1 MEDNVFAAKE
11 ENERGEQT
19 TACCVQEVVP
29 FGGNSVRVWEEIC
42 GQERTPLVIISGNLT
57 AHCYIDDI
65 LHPTV
70 LPVLQQQPHGVIY
83 QQTPYSQ
90 RIVQNFLGANIN
102 MLAIVFCMLA
112 RQVPNT
118 TPMRWHGSSCST
130 TSIHSSQPTRT
141 DSGPPK
147 KLVMNPKKKNYV
159 YWCKWWSRT
168 LLIWFVIELES
179 FSVCSTCFSWR
190 WTFDFCDMPK

>member
-1 MEDNVFAAKE
+1 MSLQEPCYCFLYRLFAVDGRQCVHC
-11 ENERGEQT
+11 ERGEQT

-29 FGGNSVRVWEEIC
+29 FGGDSVRVWEGIC

-57 AHCYIDDI
+57 AQCYIDDI

-147 KLVMNPKKKNYV
+147 KLVMNPEKKCMCIDASGGHARY
-159 YWCKWWSRT
+159 
-168 LLIWFVIELES
+168 
-179 FSVCSTCFSWR
+179 
-190 WTFDFCDMPK
+190 